1 MMRRR
6 RTGLRAAL
14 TALTVAA
21 ALAAGACGV
30 ADAGQESVADKDA
43 LVIGVNSDQP
53 GLGSRDDGGTYTGFD
68 VDVARDIARR
78 LGASVA
84 FRPVTSAD
92 RERSLR
98 GGDVD
103 LVVAS
108 YSITPQRKTEV
119 AFAGPYYIAHQDI
132 LVRERDADAVRNVR
146 DLAGRR
152 LCRVPGSVSYPR
164 VRQEKDV
171 AALPVD
177 ADGYDQCL
185 QGLSNGSLDA
195 VSTDDLILAG
205 LAAKAAKDGSGG
217 PALRIVN
224 APFSDEP
231 YGIGIA
237 RGDLDGCE
245 AVNQAITEMY
255 QDGTAARL
263 LKTWFGPAGLRVTT
277 TVPQFEGCD

>member
-1 MMRRR
+1 MRVR
-6 RTGLRAAL
+6 RTGLLAAL
-14 TALTVAA
+14 TAAA

-30 ADAGQESVADKDA
+30 AGAGQESVADKDA

-53 GLGSRDDGGTYTGFD
+53 GLSFREGDTFAGFD

-78 LGASVA
+78 LGASIT
-84 FRPVTSAD
+84 FRPVTSD
-92 RERSLR
+92 TRESKLRS
-98 GGDVD
+98 GDVD

-119 AFAGPYYIAHQDI
+119 AFAGPYYIAHQDV
-132 LVRERDADAVRNVR
+132 LVRESDAGAVKNVR

-164 VRQEKDV
+164 VREEKDV

-177 ADGYDQCL
+177 AGGYDQCL
-185 QGLSNGSLDA
+185 ARLSDGSLDA

-205 LAAKAAKDGSGG
+205 LAAKAAKGGSGG
-217 PALRIVN
+217 PALRVVN

-263 LKTWFGPAGLRVTT
+263 LNTWFGPSGLRVTT